1 MNTLA
6 GRYEIIEQLGEGGFG
21 VTFMARD
28 NLQPSKPLCVV
39 KQLHPNQSHPRV
51 VQFFDKEAAILERLG
66 KHPQIP
72 QLLAHFSE
80 NQNLY
85 IVQEFIEGQ
94 DLSKEIIPGKRLS
107 EGYATKLLQ
116 DVLEVLSFVHS
127 QGVIHRD
134 IKPQNLMRRHQDG
147 KIFLI
152 DFGAVKELG
161 TLMVNTQGE
170 VKSSIIIGTPGYMPY
185 EQNSGKP
192 CLGSDVYALGMTI
205 IQALTSVSPFELQED
220 PLTGEIIWQHLA
232 PQVNPHLA
240 EVLTKMVRRHFSLRY
255 ANATEAL
262 QAFISASSS
271 PIAPTIVVNPAQEVY
286 FQEATIRAQQGQ
298 GTFSVFALRILESK
312 RIELGLSEDEA
323 RQIHEQVL
331 QPYREY
337 QRKLQDYEQ
346 ALIEAVK
353 QQYPF
358 NQATQKDL
366 QEYQQYLG
374 LRNEDIAAI
383 EARVFPQKPQPR
395 PSSKPGS
402 VPKSPSPIKIFT
414 QPFEFEFAT
423 LTVTSSGL
431 FGRGKTYEIKRSRG
445 RGEFFTESLGNSV
458 ILEMIAIPGGK
469 FLMGSPKNEPE
480 RDDSE
485 SPQHKVTI
493 QPFFIGK
500 FPVTQ
505 SQWKAVAALPK
516 VKIDLNP
523 DPSFF
528 KGANRPVEKV
538 SWDDA
543 IEFCAR
549 LSKKTGEIYR
559 LPSEAEW
566 EYACRGGTTTPF
578 YFGETITT
586 DLANYDGN
594 YTYGSGL
601 KGEYRKQTTDV
612 GKFPANPFGLFDM
625 CGNTWEWC
633 QDEWHENYNSA
644 PAKNSAWLDKNNNK
658 RRVLRGGSWY
668 YNPRYCRSAYRFYNA
683 SDVRSTSAGFRIVV
697 ASGNP

>member
-6 GRYEIIEQLGEGGFG
+6 GRYEIIRKLGEGGFG
-21 VTFMARD
+21 ATFLARD

-39 KQLHPNQSHPRV
+39 KQLLPNQSHPRV

-66 KHPQIP
+66 KHPQVP
-72 QLLAHFSE
+72 QLLAHFNE

-94 DLSKEIIPGKRLS
+94 DLSKEIIPGKPLS

-116 DVLEVLSFVHS
+116 DVLEILSFVHN

-205 IQALTSVSPFELQED
+205 IQALTGVSPFELQED
-220 PLTGEIIWQHLA
+220 PLTGEIIWRHLA
-232 PQVNPHLA
+232 QVNDHLA

-262 QAFISASSS
+262 QALTSASSS
-271 PIAPTIVVNPAQEVY
+271 PVAPTIIFNPAQEVY

-298 GTFSVFALRILESK
+298 GNFSVFALRILESK

-337 QRKLQDYEQ
+337 QRKLRDYEQ
-346 ALIEAVK
+346 ALIDAIK

-383 EARVFPQKPQPR
+383 EARVFPQKPQPI
-395 PSSKPGS
+395 PSSTPVS
-402 VPKSPSPIKIFT
+402 VQKSPSPVQILT

-423 LTVTSSGL
+423 PIVKSTG
-431 FGRGKTYEIKRSRG
+431 FWGRGKVHEIKCSRG
-445 RGEFFTESLGNSV
+445 RAEFFTESLGNV
-458 ILEMIAIPGGK
+458 VVLDMVAIPGGQ
-469 FLMGSPKNEPE
+469 FLMGSPKKEQGRN
-480 RDDSE
+480 DFE
-485 SPQHKVTI
+485 SPQHTVTI
-493 QPFFIGK
+493 QPFFMGK

-505 SQWKAVAALPK
+505 SQWKAVTALPK
-516 VKIDLNP
+516 VKIDLKP
-523 DPSFF
+523 DPSSF
-528 KGANRPVEKV
+528 KGANRPVEQV

-543 IEFCAR
+543 VEFCAR
-549 LSKKTGEIYR
+549 LSKETGKIYR
-559 LPSEAEW
+559 LPTEAEW
-566 EYACRGGTTTPF
+566 EYACRAGTTTPY
-578 YFGETITT
+578 YFGETITK
-586 DLANYDGN
+586 DVANYQGIV
-594 YTYGSGL
+594 GG
-601 KGEYRKQTTDV
+601 TTDV
-612 GKFPANPFGLFDM
+612 ENYPANPFGLFDI
-625 CGNTWEWC
+625 CGNVWEWC
-633 QDEWHENYNSA
+633 KDEWHGNYTNA
-644 PAKNSAWLDKNNNK
+644 PADGSAWSIENDNQK
-658 RRVLRGGSWY
+658 VLRGGSWFY
-668 YNPRYCRSAYRFYNA
+668 FPGYCRSAYRYRFGR
-683 SDVRSTSAGFRIVV
+683 DDRSNNVGFRVV
-697 ASGNP
+697 VFAGRAF